1 MLLVYSDKYQFFKS
15 YFKNFSSY
23 GIHFSV
29 QSVSKEMSI
38 FAVAAIK
45 EVIILTMIICFI
57 PIYKRVST
65 LYLHNYFDLHVCPF
79 IQRRWCRRPTFEFQI
94 PAVVSQSVTNKSCLV
109 CVKSRKYA
117 SLETRRSLGSMRNGK
132 ADPRIPYSRH

>member
-1 MLLVYSDKYQFFKS
+1 MFLAYSDNYRFFKS

-65 LYLHNYFDLHVCPF
+65 LYLHNYFNLHVCPF
-79 IQRRWCRRPTFEFQI
+79 FQRRQCWRPTFEFQI
-94 PAVVSQSVTNKSCLV
+94 PAVVSQSVMNKSCLV
-109 CVKSRKYA
+109 CVKSGKYA
-117 SLETRRSLGSMRNGK
+117 FWVNLRPLKQSK
-132 ADPRIPYSRH
+132 HI

>member
-1 MLLVYSDKYQFFKS
+1 MFLVCSDEYQFFKS

-65 LYLHNYFDLHVCPF
+65 LYLHNYFNLHVCPSF
-79 IQRRWCRRPTFEFQI
+79 RRCRRRRRPTFKFPI
-94 PAVVSQSVTNKSCLV
+94 PAVVLQSVTNKSCLI
-109 CVKSRKYA
+109 CVKSKRYA
-117 SLETRRSLGSMRNGK
+117 FLVTTRPLGSMRWGE
-132 ADPRIPYSRH
+132 AELHTLWH